1 MYRSTEIIK
10 DQDPLSQSHSLYI
23 IMVGVSYH
31 CPGEMRISVPRQYP
45 MSWSGNDNEM
55 RAEILVELGE
65 LQLGYRRLISHS
77 IMSTSVLCPGNPE
90 DKKRD
95 I

>member
-45 MSWSGNDNEM
+45 MSWSENDIEM
-55 RAEILVELGE
+55 RVQILVEFGE
-65 LQLGYRRLISHS
+65 L
-77 IMSTSVLCPGNPE
+77 
-90 DKKRD
+90 
-95 I
+95 